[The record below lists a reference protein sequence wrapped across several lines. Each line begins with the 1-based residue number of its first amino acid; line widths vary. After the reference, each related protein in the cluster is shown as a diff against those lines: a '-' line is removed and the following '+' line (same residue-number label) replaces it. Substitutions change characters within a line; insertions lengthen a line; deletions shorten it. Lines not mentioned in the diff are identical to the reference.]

1 MSVISKGTTKK
12 FLINTKKLFEI
23 AKDETT
29 YLNYEAK
36 LNTLELALINELR
49 ENEDFKENFDSTV
62 INIVEIVE
70 HEKLKGFI
78 NGEKCNCTS
87 IIITLLEDG
96 IDILFNEEF
105 NNTIETI
112 PSQLRDSETSII
124 TIEKAEDEEIEEI
137 NENTLMRKSSS
148 ISTISSMN
156 PRSKPLIINDLIP
169 HENLLSRFP
178 PSGSTLDDYEIIEPL
193 GQGAFGFV
201 RRAKKKATGEE
212 VIIKFIVRSNIL
224 RSSWMRDNN
233 TLIPSEIHI
242 LLYLTKVY
250 PCEGIQH
257 IIDYWQDEIYYYFV
271 MESDHDIDLF
281 EYIDHYE
288 IDIPSAREIFL
299 QVVKIIYHL
308 HTHGIVHMDIK
319 DENIII
325 NKDTKKVKLIDFG
338 SSSYYKDGTI
348 FKYYVSSGDYSAPET
363 FTNKYEGPPQDI
375 WSLGVLLYTI
385 IFKRVPFQVATKSNN
400 LIPTSISAPKVGDG
414 YPNIPN
420 NTTKIINNKI
430 KKPHP
435 VMNYNDITFPDN
447 FENENPELYELIKL
461 MLNKDYKKRPNILT
475 VLEHPWLNPEEK

>member
-23 AKDETT
+23 INDETT
-29 YLNYEAK
+29 YLNYGGK
-36 LNTLELALINELR
+36 LNTLESTLINELKG
-49 ENEDFKENFDSTV
+49 NDDFKENFDSTV
-62 INIVEIVE
+62 INIIEIVE
-70 HEKLKGFI
+70 HEKLKAFI

-96 IDILFNEEF
+96 IEILFNEDF
-105 NNTIETI
+105 NNTIEAV
-112 PSQLRDSETSII
+112 PAQLRDSETSII
-124 TIEKAEDEEIEEI
+124 TIEKAEEEV
-137 NENTLMRKSSS
+137 NESHLLRKSSS
-148 ISTISSMN
+148 ISTISSMQTY
-156 PRSKPLIINDLIP
+156 SKPLIISNLIP
-169 HENLLSRFP
+169 HENLLTYFP
-178 PSGSTLDDYEIIEPL
+178 PSNSTLDDYEIIEAL

-242 LLYLTKVY
+242 LLYLTKFY

-281 EYIDHYE
+281 EYIDNFE

-299 QVVKIIYHL
+299 QIVKIIYHL

-325 NKDTKKVKLIDFG
+325 NKETKKSQID
-338 SSSYYKDGTI
+338 
-348 FKYYVSSGDYSAPET
+348 
-363 FTNKYEGPPQDI
+363 
-375 WSLGVLLYTI
+375 
-385 IFKRVPFQVATKSNN
+385 
-400 LIPTSISAPKVGDG
+400 
-414 YPNIPN
+414 
-420 NTTKIINNKI
+420 
-430 KKPHP
+430 
-435 VMNYNDITFPDN
+435 
-447 FENENPELYELIKL
+447 
-461 MLNKDYKKRPNILT
+461 
-475 VLEHPWLNPEEK
+475 